1 MPFAKRSTYT
11 LTLAISAALV
21 SGYSCAEATPSEA
34 EMAWNC
40 SMTKDGG
47 WDCDVNEEAIK
58 RAEQESQSETVSNQA
73 SDRTSIQNQE
83 PNTESNVATEEVTIK
98 PAATATAATITT
110 IPKKNPQSTS
120 TTPTSTPKRQITSQQ
135 TNNGVWDCVAGANGE
150 WLCNGEGEGQSN
162 QELAV
167 QPQQTQPAET
177 AAYVASS
184 PQVAA
189 SNKPVVTNEVIG
201 SEWQCGT
208 SASGDWDCNKVNIH
222 ALSVPTNRAAS
233 ATAIAATSYITENPY
248 SHLDWAYY
256 RDQSQQ
262 QCAGRYLEPEFA
274 INGDENNPNPP
285 LHLEADRSSTV
296 IGGLSTLSGGV
307 NMRQG
312 NRRLISSRAELD
324 QITNKARFEG
334 NVQYRE
340 PGLLMLSDNAQIDTT
355 TQEAIFDN
363 AQYVLHEDGLR
374 GKADRVIRLEDKRL
388 RLEDGD
394 YTYCPPYSEAWKLN
408 ADSIVLNKE
417 KGYGEAEDAVLKI
430 AGVPVFYTP
439 YFTFPIDDTRRS
451 GFLYPSIG
459 YSNDNGLDLAVPY
472 YFNIAPNLDDTL
484 TPRIISDRGLLL
496 ENELRY
502 LNSWSNNTLNTAY
515 LPDDDIKNDNRWLLG
530 IDHKG
535 TLAKNWQ
542 TDIDYTSVS
551 DVDYFEDLDTNLEV
565 VRQDHLNQKASITYK
580 AKSWKF
586 QAKAHD
592 YQTIDDDSKAPYKRL
607 PQLSLIGDNEFGSG
621 GNFTY
626 EAEYTQFDRN
636 INGLTGSD
644 RVIGDRRF
652 FLPSISY
659 LWQSPWG
666 YLKPELGL
674 WNSSYSLENQ
684 VTDYSSSPSV
694 SAPIL
699 SVDSSLAFERVLAS
713 GSIQTLEPRFFG
725 LYVPEENQ
733 DAVPD
738 FDTSSLTFN
747 YQSLFRQNRFSGY
760 DRLGDAQQI
769 SLGLTSRLYTENG
782 NETANFSIG
791 QAYYFKDRTVQLD
804 SSTPDETDGQSDIA
818 TQATWYVSPNFKA
831 SLDAIFSH
839 SNFKATETN
848 TRLRYNSDINHQI
861 DFRYRYKEDKRDQT
875 DLSFIWPIT
884 RNWTGMGRWL
894 YDIEDS
900 DSLETALGLEY
911 ESCCWKVSVAGR
923 RWLDDTDE
931 FDTGVFLNF
940 TLKGL
945 GSFGSGTNDF
955 LNDIIGYEEREEQN
969 DN

>member
-58 RAEQESQSETVSNQA
+58 RAEQESQSETVSNQTNNQTP
-73 SDRTSIQNQE
+73 SQE
-83 PNTESNVATEEVTIK
+83 PGTGSDTERSVAAEEVTIK
-98 PAATATAATITT
+98 PAAAATAATITAM
-110 IPKKNPQSTS
+110 PQRNPQSNQA
-120 TTPTSTPKRQITSQQ
+120 TPASTPKRQITSQQ
-135 TNNGVWDCVAGANGE
+135 TNNAAWDCVAGANGE
-150 WLCNGEGEGQSN
+150 WLCNGEGQSN

-177 AAYVASS
+177 AAYVAGTQTIASS
-184 PQVAA
+184 
-189 SNKPVVTNEVIG
+189 KPVITNEVIG

-222 ALSVPTNRAAS
+222 ALSVPTNGAAS
-233 ATAIAATSYITENPY
+233 ATTIAATSYITENPY

-262 QCAGRYLEPEFA
+262 QCAGRYLEPEFPLH
-274 INGDENNPNPP
+274 GDERLDNPP
-285 LHLEADRSSTV
+285 IYVEADQSTSV
-296 IGGLSTLSGGV
+296 IGGLSTLHGNV
-307 NMRQG
+307 QLRQG
-312 NRRLISSRAELD
+312 SRRIASSNAEFD
-324 QITNKARFEG
+324 QVTNKATFEG

-340 PGLLMLSDNAQIDTT
+340 PGLLTLSDTAQIDTT
-355 TQEAIFDN
+355 TQEAIFN
-363 AQYVLHEDGLR
+363 NTQYVLHEDGLR

-394 YTYCPPYSEAWKLN
+394 YTYCPPYSDAWKLN

-417 KGYGEAEDAVLKI
+417 KGYGEAEDAVLRVS
-430 AGVPVFYTP
+430 GVPVFYTP

-451 GFLYPSIG
+451 GFLYPSLG
-459 YSNDNGLDLAVPY
+459 YSDDNGLDLTVPY

-484 TPRIISDRGLLL
+484 TPRIISDRGFLL

-502 LNSWSNNTLNTAY
+502 LNSWSSNTLNTAY
-515 LPDDDIKNDNRWLLG
+515 LADDDVKKDDRWLLG
-530 IDHKG
+530 VDHKG
-535 TLAKNWQ
+535 ILANNWH
-542 TDIDYTSVS
+542 TDIDFTSVS

-565 VRQDHLNQKASITYK
+565 IRQDHLDQKASITYK
-580 AKSWKF
+580 AESWQF

-592 YQTIDDDSKAPYKRL
+592 YQTIDSNSKAPYKRL
-607 PQLSLIGDNEFGSG
+607 PQLSLTGNNEFGSG

-626 EAEYTQFDRN
+626 EAEYTKFDRN
-636 INGLTGSD
+636 ITGLTGSD
-644 RVIGDRRF
+644 RIIGDRRF

-684 VTDYSSSPSV
+684 VTGYDSSPSV
-694 SAPIL
+694 NTPIF
-699 SVDSSLAFERVLAS
+699 SIDSGIIFERALKS
-713 GSIQTLEPRFFG
+713 GGIQTLEPRLFG
-725 LYVPEENQ
+725 LYIPEENQ

-738 FDTSSLTFN
+738 FDTSTLTFN

-769 SLGLTSRLYTENG
+769 SLGLTNRLYTDNG
-782 NETANFSIG
+782 NEAANFSIG
-791 QAYYFKDRTVQLD
+791 QAYYFKDRTVQLN
-804 SSTPDETDGQSDIA
+804 SSTPDETDRQSDIA
-818 TQATWYVSPNFKA
+818 TQATWYISPHFKA
-831 SLDAIFSH
+831 SLDAILNH
-839 SNFKATETN
+839 RNFKTTETN
-848 TRLRYNSDINHQI
+848 TRLRYNSDINHQF
-861 DFRYRYKEDKRDQT
+861 DFSYRYKEDKRDQT
-875 DLSFIWPIT
+875 DLSFIWPI
-884 RNWTGMGRWL
+884 NNQWTGMGRWL
-894 YDIEDS
+894 YDVEDS

-911 ESCCWKVSVAGR
+911 ESCCWKVSFAGR
-923 RWLDDTDE
+923 RWLDDTDK

-945 GSFGSGTNDF
+945 GSFGSGSSDF

>member
-58 RAEQESQSETVSNQA
+58 QAEQESQSETTSNQTSNQTPSQE
-73 SDRTSIQNQE
+73 SD
-83 PNTESNVATEEVTIK
+83 TESSVVAEEVTIK
-98 PAATATAATITT
+98 PAAIATAATVTA
-110 IPKKNPQSTS
+110 IPQKDPQNNQATAA
-120 TTPTSTPKRQITSQQ
+120 STPKRQITSQQ
-135 TNNGVWDCVAGANGE
+135 TNNAVWNCVAGANGE
-150 WLCNGEGEGQSN
+150 WLCNGEGQSN

-167 QPQQTQPAET
+167 QPQQTQPVET
-177 AAYVASS
+177 AAYVAGTQAIVNS
-184 PQVAA
+184 
-189 SNKPVVTNEVIG
+189 KPVVTNEVIG

-222 ALSVPTNRAAS
+222 ALSVPTNGAAS
-233 ATAIAATSYITENPY
+233 ATTIAATSYITENPY

-274 INGDENNPNPP
+274 INGDENDPNPP
-285 LHLEADRSSTV
+285 LHLEAEQSSTV
-296 IGGLSTLSGGV
+296 LGGLSTLSGGV

-312 NRRLISSRAELD
+312 NRRLVSSRAELD
-324 QITNKARFEG
+324 QVTNKARFEG
-334 NVQYRE
+334 NVQFRE

-355 TQEAIFDN
+355 TQEAIFNN
-363 AQYVLHEDGLR
+363 AQYVIHEDGLR
-374 GKADRVIRLEDKRL
+374 GKAERIIRLEDKRL

-394 YTYCPPYSEAWKLN
+394 YTYCPPYSDAWKLN
-408 ADSIVLNKE
+408 ADSIVLNKD
-417 KGYGEAEDAVLKI
+417 KGYGEAEDAVLRI

-451 GFLYPSIG
+451 GFLYPSIV
-459 YSNDNGLDLAVPY
+459 YSKDSGLDLAAPY

-515 LPDDDIKNDNRWLLG
+515 LPSDDIKKDDRWLLDINHSG
-530 IDHKG
+530 V
-535 TLAKNWQ
+535 LSKNWH
-542 TDIDYTSVS
+542 THIDFTSVS

-565 VRQDHLNQKASITYK
+565 IRQDHLDQKTSITYI
-580 AKSWKF
+580 AANWQF
-586 QAKAHD
+586 EAKAHD
-592 YQTIDDDSKAPYKRL
+592 YQTIDDNSKAPYKRL
-607 PQLSLIGDNEFGSG
+607 PQLSLIGENEFGSG

-626 EAEYTQFDRN
+626 EAEYTKFDRN
-636 INGLTGSD
+636 IVGLTGSD

-684 VTDYSSSPSV
+684 TAGYGSSPSV
-694 SAPIL
+694 SAPVL
-699 SVDSSLAFERVLAS
+699 SIDSGIAFERVLTS
-713 GSIQTLEPRFFG
+713 GSIQTLEPRLFG

-738 FDTSSLTFN
+738 FDTSTLTFN

-804 SSTPDETDGQSDIA
+804 SSTPDDTDGQSDIA
-818 TQATWYVSPNFKA
+818 TQATWYISPNFKA
-831 SLDAIFSH
+831 SLDAILNH

-861 DFRYRYKEDKRDQT
+861 DFHYRYKDDTRDQT
-875 DLSFIWPIT
+875 DLSFIWPI
-884 RNWTGMGRWL
+884 NNQWTGMGRWL
-894 YDIEDS
+894 YDVEDS

-911 ESCCWKVSVAGR
+911 ESCCWKVSFAGR
-923 RWLDDTDE
+923 RWLDDTDK

-945 GSFGSGTNDF
+945 GSFGSGSSDF

>member
-1 MPFAKRSTYT
+1 
-11 LTLAISAALV
+11 
-21 SGYSCAEATPSEA
+21 
-34 EMAWNC
+34 
-40 SMTKDGG
+40 MTKDGG

-58 RAEQESQSETVSNQA
+58 RAEQESQSETVSNQKN
-73 SDRTSIQNQE
+73 NQT
-83 PNTESNVATEEVTIK
+83 PSQKPDTGTDTKSSVAAEEVTIK
-98 PAATATAATITT
+98 PAATATAATIAA
-110 IPKKNPQSTS
+110 IPQRNPQSNQA
-120 TTPTSTPKRQITSQQ
+120 TPTSTPKRQITSQQ

-150 WLCNGEGEGQSN
+150 WLCNGEGQSN

-167 QPQQTQPAET
+167 QPQQTQPAEAAEAAEA
-177 AAYVASS
+177 AAYVAGTQAIASS
-184 PQVAA
+184 
-189 SNKPVVTNEVIG
+189 KPVITNEVIG

-222 ALSVPTNRAAS
+222 ALSVPTTGAAS
-233 ATAIAATSYITENPY
+233 ATTIAATSYITENPY

-274 INGDENNPNPP
+274 INGDENDPNPP
-285 LHLEADRSSTV
+285 LHIEAEQSSTV
-296 IGGLSTLSGGV
+296 LGGLSTLSGGV

-312 NRRLISSRAELD
+312 NRRLVSSKAELD
-324 QITNKARFEG
+324 QVTNKARFEG
-334 NVQYRE
+334 NVQFRE

-363 AQYVLHEDGLR
+363 AQYVIHEDGLR
-374 GKADRVIRLEDKRL
+374 GKAERIIRLEDKRL

-459 YSNDNGLDLAVPY
+459 YSNDSGLDLAVPY
-472 YFNIAPNLDDTL
+472 YFNIASNLDDTL
-484 TPRIISDRGLLL
+484 TPRIVSDRGFLI

-502 LNSWSNNTLNTAY
+502 LNSWSSNTLNTAY
-515 LPDDDIKNDNRWLLG
+515 LPDDDVKKDDRWLLG
-530 IDHKG
+530 VNHKG
-535 TLAKNWQ
+535 RLANNWH
-542 TDIDYTSVS
+542 TDIDFTSVS

-565 VRQDHLNQKASITYK
+565 IRQDHLDQKASIAYK
-580 AKSWKF
+580 ANNWQF

-684 VTDYSSSPSV
+684 VTGYSSSPSV

-699 SVDSSLAFERVLAS
+699 SVDSGLAFERVLAS

-769 SLGLTSRLYTENG
+769 SLGLTSRLYTESG

-804 SSTPDETDGQSDIA
+804 SSIPDETEGQSDIA

-831 SLDAIFSH
+831 SLDAILSH
-839 SNFKATETN
+839 SNLKATETN
-848 TRLRYNSDINHQI
+848 TRLRYNSDINHQF
-861 DFRYRYKEDKRDQT
+861 DFSYRYKEDKRDQT
-875 DLSFIWPIT
+875 DLSFIWPI
-884 RNWTGMGRWL
+884 NNQWTGIGRWL
-894 YDIEDS
+894 YDVEDS
-900 DSLETALGLEY
+900 DNLETALGLEY
-911 ESCCWKVSVAGR
+911 ESCCWKVSFAGR
-923 RWLDDTDE
+923 RWLDDTDK

-945 GSFGSGTNDF
+945 GSFGSGSSDF